1 MAIQSH
7 QRTLVSF
14 ATAWGPQFGGINAF
28 NIDLLTAI
36 AAGFFGRIT
45 TICLVP
51 QASPEDISAAK
62 ACGVCLVALNASEE
76 RSLCADLEPLAW
88 EALSQQFGI
97 NAFDDNTVWLG
108 HDRITGAIALKASEK
123 RGGKAALIH
132 HMSYSHYEDFAAGS
146 AMADEKV
153 KEQKVD

>member
-51 QASPEDISAAK
+51 QATPEAISAAK

-108 HDRITGAIALKASEK
+108 HDQYHWRHCVKGQRKA
-123 RGGKAALIH
+123 GW
-132 HMSYSHYEDFAAGS
+132 
-146 AMADEKV
+146 
-153 KEQKVD
+153 